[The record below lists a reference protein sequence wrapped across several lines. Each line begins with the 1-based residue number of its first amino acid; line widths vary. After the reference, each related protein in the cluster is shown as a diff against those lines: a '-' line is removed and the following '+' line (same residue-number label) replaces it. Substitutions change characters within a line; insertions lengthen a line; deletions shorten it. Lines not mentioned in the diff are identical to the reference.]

1 MIKLSIKNLIFRQR
15 LRVYAHS
22 ASVAV
27 PAFLLLCALAG
38 GSCTKAI
45 DDAPGGSAGRGT
57 HDVTITLSPRL
68 ANAIDVKAG
77 TSVDDAPELENLAIF
92 QFNEGD
98 GTILC
103 NPQLITN
110 LQKNNGVYRCQAALM
125 KGKCKVVFIAN
136 YDRNSQL
143 VTEIK
148 EFKALS
154 EKRLTIAVR
163 ENTFDSPFT
172 AEWTGEV
179 NRETEIAAKLKS
191 TTADLNL
198 TIDTREVPN
207 YYTVILQRIA
217 LETNRE
223 ALFFPTPGHE
233 ADNLSPQIIGLDKV
247 EQPLDITNQIISFDI
262 PVVPW
267 PGGVGT
273 AASPKEKDN
282 NHTPVSGYGTNVVTI
297 YFRLKETDGGFDRSE
312 RVKIYLGQNAINDFN
327 VYANDKITATLKIK
341 GFQLNDT
348 RISTTRNNEDEY
360 LDWPLRWSKMLNDP
374 YSAVDN
380 LEEQMLTFI
389 WDGNVAGISKP
400 DHVVTIN
407 STTHATGVPDPF
419 MTANGWIIQP
429 RISVNFNGAYDEPK
443 RYSCHTPAFFTSD
456 KTFAALSNESITADE
471 ITMLRD
477 MWRDQLYEKCE
488 KGTNY
493 AMIGELFSPI
503 GGINPSFA
511 IAMGTYEDKGAY
523 GSGTSL
529 TWWNEQ
535 WAPVLMGK
543 PERKIKIEPLN
554 KAKVIDPLTGPT
566 EVTMDWWNLSRMVP
580 TSKTVKKYKKI
591 NR

>member
-92 QFNEGD
+92 QFNEDD
-98 GTILC
+98 GRILC

-110 LQKNNGVYRCQAALM
+110 LQKDNGVYRCQAALM

-136 YDRNSQL
+136 YDLNSQL
-143 VTEIK
+143 VNEIK

-191 TTADLNL
+191 STADLKL

-207 YYTVILQRIA
+207 YYTVILQSIV
-217 LETNRE
+217 LQTNGE

-233 ADNLSPQIIGLDKV
+233 ADNLSTRIITMQKV

-273 AASPKEKDN
+273 ATSPKEKDK
-282 NHTPVSGYGTNVVTI
+282 NHTPASGYNTNVVTI
-297 YFRLKETDGGFDRSE
+297 VFLLKEKDGGFDRSE
-312 RVKIYLGQNAINDFN
+312 IVKIYLGQNAINDFN

-348 RISTTRNNEDEY
+348 RISTSANAADQY
-360 LDWPLRWSKMLNDP
+360 IDYPLRWSKRKDDP
-374 YSAVDN
+374 ITAVDN

-389 WDGNVAGISKP
+389 WDGRVAGISKP
-400 DHVVTIN
+400 DHAVELN
-407 STTHATGVPDPF
+407 GTTHATGVPNPF
-419 MTANGWIIQP
+419 MTEQGWIIQP
-429 RISVNFNGAYDEPK
+429 RISVNANGAYFVPK
-443 RYSCHTPAFFTSD
+443 VYSADTPAFFTSD
-456 KTFAALSNESITADE
+456 KTFDELKKGPITQDE

-477 MWRDQLYEKCE
+477 MWSDDLWERCE
-488 KGTNY
+488 KGKTY
-493 AMIGELFSPI
+493 TIIGELFKS
-503 GGINPSFA
+503 GVVNPNFLLA
-511 IAMGTYEDKGAY
+511 
-523 GSGTSL
+523 SGVFLDRQDYKVANSL
-529 TWWNEQ
+529 QWWNDH
-535 WAPVLMGK
+535 WANTMLENSTK
-543 PERKIKIEPLN
+543 PQI
-554 KAKVIDPLTGPT
+554 AVTLTECEVTGEVGGPT
-566 EVTMDWWNLSRMVP
+566 GYYFNWWKMTRMTP
-580 TSKTVKKYKKI
+580 TSKTVTKYKKI